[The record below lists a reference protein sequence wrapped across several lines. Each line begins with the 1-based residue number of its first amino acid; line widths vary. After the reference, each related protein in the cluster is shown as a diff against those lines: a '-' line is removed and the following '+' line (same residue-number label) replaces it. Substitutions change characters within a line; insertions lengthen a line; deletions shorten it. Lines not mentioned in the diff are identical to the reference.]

1 MNNKTKLGV
10 SLALFSAC
18 IYFVALFSSYIP
30 LLLLVG
36 YVLLREDNLWLKQNA
51 VKAVVIVVFFDL
63 ISSLIGFIPDT
74 MSVIN
79 GVIGIFGSD
88 SINVPILN
96 KIISLVKDLLYYAE
110 KVILI
115 LLGFMS
121 LKMGFVRI
129 GFIDNIIAKHMAQNN
144 Q

>member
-1 MNNKTKLGV
+1 MNIKSKLGI
-10 SLALFSAC
+10 SLGLLSAC
-18 IYFVALFSSYIP
+18 IFFVALLSNYIP

-51 VKAVVIVVFFDL
+51 VKAVVIVVLVDL
-63 ISSLIGFIPDT
+63 VSALIGFIPDT
-74 MSVIN
+74 IGLIN
-79 GVIGIFGSD
+79 EVIGLFNGD

-96 KIISLVKDLLYYAE
+96 QIISLVKSVLFYGE
-110 KVILI
+110 KVLLV

-121 LKMGFVRI
+121 LKMGFVKI
-129 GFIDNIIAKHMAQNN
+129 GFIDNIIAKHMSQ